1 MHLPFRLYR
10 IFVDKLKLSTM
21 NRNKF
26 SILVLW
32 VTVILFAFTQCRKEA
47 TLPVDPVVT
56 PPVVTPVVIPAAS
69 EVNNFVWG
77 SMHDVYLWNTQV
89 ANLSNTYYQPLT
101 TSSAN
106 YKRNV
111 DSLNVF
117 LNKYT
122 DPSLLFNALMYQK
135 GTVDKWSF
143 IVNDYTIIQDWI
155 AGISKTMGY
164 DYQLYLLNSTSDAV
178 IGVIRYVYPGSPAE
192 KAGIK
197 RGNIFTKI
205 DGTQLTT
212 SNYSTLI
219 AKETFALTLA
229 TLSNGVL
236 TTSGTTAV
244 MTAVQMQEDPVYL
257 SKVLTVNGA
266 KVGYLVYNGF
276 TSDFDLKLNTVFQQ
290 FKTAGI
296 TKLILD
302 LRYNGGGSVQTAI
315 YLASMIYSTNT
326 AKVFT
331 KSLWNTLYSQY
342 NSSDSFTD
350 KITTT
355 SGTTPINSIG
365 LSDVYFI
372 VSGETASA
380 SELLINGLRPYV
392 NARVVGTNTYGK
404 YVASVT
410 IYDYALDSKGNLIP
424 DGKGDYVK
432 VTNHKYAMQPIVAK
446 YANSLGVSD
455 FVNGLTPDLVTP
467 KEDIGSMLQL
477 GDENEQ
483 LLKAVLDYMKAGKS
497 ISLPNPT
504 SLANSKYLFGPKDQY
519 GFSRDMYVGQGRV
532 LNRTK

>member
-1 MHLPFRLYR
+1 MLGM
-10 IFVDKLKLSTM
+10 I
-21 NRNKF
+21 
-26 SILVLW
+26 
-32 VTVILFAFTQCRKEA
+32 VILFTFTECRKEA
-47 TLPVDPVVT
+47 MLPVTQAQVVT
-56 PPVVTPVVIPAAS
+56 PPVTTVVIPSSS

-89 ANLSNTYYQPLT
+89 ANLTNTYYQPLT
-101 TSSAN
+101 TVSPN

-122 DPSLLFNALMYQK
+122 DPSLLFNSLMYQK

-143 IVNDYTIIQDWI
+143 IVNDYTIIQNWI

-164 DYQLYLLNSTSDAV
+164 DFQLYLLNSTSDAV

-192 KAGIK
+192 AAGLK

-205 DGTQLTT
+205 DGTALTT
-212 SNYSTLI
+212 TNYTALI

-229 TLSNGVL
+229 TISNGTL
-236 TTSGTTAV
+236 TATTTTPV
-244 MTAVQMQEDPVYL
+244 MVAVQMQEDPL
-257 SKVLTVNGA
+257 FLNKVITVNGA

-276 TSDFDLKLNTVFQQ
+276 NSDFDLKLNTIFQQ

-315 YLASMIYSTNT
+315 YLASMIYSNST

-331 KSLWNTLYSQY
+331 KSVWNSLYAQY

-350 KITTT
+350 KITTST
-355 SGTTPINSIG
+355 GTTPINSLG
-365 LSDVYFI
+365 LADVYFI

-392 NARVVGTNTYGK
+392 NARVIGLNTYGK

-410 IYDYALDSKGNLIP
+410 IYDYALDSKGGLIP

-455 FVNGLTPDLVTP
+455 FVNGLTPDLVLA
-467 KEDIGSMLQL
+467 KEDIGNMLPL

-483 LLKAVLDYMKAGKS
+483 YLKATLDYMKLGKS
-497 ISLPNPT
+497 LSLPNPS
-504 SLANSKYLFGPKDQY
+504 SLANSKYLFGLKDKY
-519 GFSRDMYVGQGRV
+519 GFSRDMYVRPEKF

>member
-1 MHLPFRLYR
+1 M
-10 IFVDKLKLSTM
+10 
-21 NRNKF
+21 
-26 SILVLW
+26 LW
-32 VTVILFAFTQCRKEA
+32 LIVISFTFTQCRKEA
-47 TLPVDPVVT
+47 TLPVTQDPVII
-56 PPVVTPVVIPAAS
+56 PPVTPVVIPPAS
-69 EVNNFVWG
+69 EVNTFVWS

-89 ANLSNTYYQPLT
+89 PNLTNTYYQPLT
-101 TSSAN
+101 TTSPN

-111 DSLNVF
+111 DSLNVY
-117 LNKYT
+117 LNKYS
-122 DPSLLFNALMYQK
+122 DPSLLFNTLIYQK
-135 GTVDKWSF
+135 DVVDKWSF
-143 IVNDYTIIQDWI
+143 IVNDYTIIDNWI
-155 AGISKTMGY
+155 AGISKTIGY
-164 DYQLYLLNSTSDAV
+164 DFQLYYLNSTTSDLV
-178 IGVIRYVYPGSPAE
+178 YGVIRYVYPGSPAE
-192 KAGIK
+192 AAGLK
-197 RGNIFTKI
+197 RGNIFIKI

-212 SNYSTLI
+212 SNYATLI
-219 AKETFALTLA
+219 AKETFAFTLA
-229 TLSNGVL
+229 TLSNGTL
-236 TTSGTTAV
+236 TATTTTPTMV
-244 MTAVQMQEDPVYL
+244 AVQMQENPIYL
-257 SKVLTVNGA
+257 NKVITVNGA

-276 TSDFDLKLNTVFQQ
+276 NSDFDLKLNDVFQQ

-315 YLASMIYSTNT
+315 YLASMIYSTST

-331 KSLWNTLYSQY
+331 KSVWNSLYAQY

-350 KITTT
+350 KITTST
-355 SGTTPINSIG
+355 GTTPINSVG
-365 LSDVYFI
+365 LTDVYFI

-392 NARVVGTNTYGK
+392 NARVVGLNTYGK

-455 FVNGLTPDLVTP
+455 FVNGLTPDLILP
-467 KEDIGSMLQL
+467 KEDSGNLLPL

-483 LLKAVLDYMKAGKS
+483 YLKATLDYMKGGKS
-497 ISLPNPT
+497 LSLQNPS
-504 SLANSKYLFGPKDQY
+504 SLANSKYLFGPKDKF
-519 GFSRDMYVGQGRV
+519 GFYRDMYVAPGKF

>member
-1 MHLPFRLYR
+1 
-10 IFVDKLKLSTM
+10 M

-26 SILVLW
+26 GIVLLW
-32 VTVILFAFTQCRKEA
+32 MMVILFTFSQCRKEA
-47 TLPVDPVVT
+47 SLTVDPVVT
-56 PPVVTPVVIPAAS
+56 PPVVPPVVIPAAS

-77 SMHDVYLWNTQV
+77 SMHDVYLWNDKV
-89 ANLSNTYYQPLT
+89 PNLTNTYYQPLT

-117 LNKYT
+117 LNKYS
-122 DPSLLFNALMYQK
+122 DPSVLFNALIYQK

-143 IVNDYTIIQDWI
+143 IVNDYAIIQNWI

-178 IGVIRYVYPGSPAE
+178 IGVIRYVFPGSPAAT
-192 KAGIK
+192 AGLK

-212 SNYSTLI
+212 TNYSTLL
-219 AKETFALTLA
+219 AKETFSLTLA
-229 TLSNGVL
+229 SLSNGVL
-236 TTSGTTAV
+236 TTTGTTPT
-244 MTAVQMQEDPVYL
+244 MTAIQMQEDPIFL
-257 SKVLTVNGA
+257 SKVINVNGA

-276 TSDFDLKLNTVFQQ
+276 TSDFDLKLNTTFQQ

-315 YLASMIYSTNT
+315 YLASMIYSTST

-331 KSLWNTLYSQY
+331 KSVWNSLYAQY

-350 KITTT
+350 KITTS
-355 SGTTPINSIG
+355 SGTTPISSLG

-392 NARVVGTNTYGK
+392 NARVIGMNTYGK

-455 FVNGLTPDLVTP
+455 FVSGLTPDLVLT
-467 KEDIGSMLQL
+467 KEDIGNMLQL

-483 LLKAVLDYMKAGKS
+483 YLKATLDYMKGGKS
-497 ISLPNPT
+497 LNLASPT
-504 SLANSKYLFGPKDQY
+504 SLANSKYLFGPKDKY
-519 GFSRDMYVGQGRV
+519 SFYRDMYVGQGRL

>member
-1 MHLPFRLYR
+1 MLWM
-10 IFVDKLKLSTM
+10 IV
-21 NRNKF
+21 
-26 SILVLW
+26 VLF
-32 VTVILFAFTQCRKEA
+32 TFTQCRKEA

-56 PPVVTPVVIPAAS
+56 PPVVPPVVIPAAS

-77 SMHDVYLWNTQV
+77 SMRDIYLWSDKV
-89 ANLSNTYYQPLT
+89 ANLTNPYYQPLT
-101 TSSAN
+101 TSSPN

-122 DPSLLFNALMYQK
+122 DPSLLFNVLLYQK
-135 GTVDKWSF
+135 GIVDKWSF
-143 IVNDYTIIQDWI
+143 IVNDYTIIDNWI
-155 AGISKTMGY
+155 AGISKTVGY
-164 DYQLYLLNSTSDAV
+164 DFQLYLLNSTSDAV

-219 AKETFALTLA
+219 AKETFSLTLA
-229 TLSNGVL
+229 TLSNGVM
-236 TTSGTTAV
+236 TTSGTTPV
-244 MTAVQMQEDPVYL
+244 MTAIQMQEDPILL

-296 TKLILD
+296 TKLIMD
-302 LRYNGGGSVQTAI
+302 IRYNGGGSVNTAI

-326 AKVFT
+326 AKIFT
-331 KSLWNTLYSQY
+331 KSVWNARYTQY
-342 NSSDSFTD
+342 GTSATFTD
-350 KITTT
+350 KITT
-355 SGTTPINSIG
+355 SAGTTPINSVG
-365 LSDVYFI
+365 LADVYFI

-380 SELLINGLRPYV
+380 SELLINGLKPYMNV
-392 NARVVGTNTYGK
+392 RVIGQNTSGK

-410 IYDYALDSKGNLIP
+410 LYDYALDSKGNLIP

-446 YANSLGVSD
+446 YANLLGVSD
-455 FVNGLTPDLVTP
+455 FVDGMLPDLVTP
-467 KEDIGSMLQL
+467 KEDIGNMLPL

-483 LLKAVLDYMKAGKS
+483 MLKSVLDYMKGGKS
-497 ISLPNPT
+497 FSLQNPS
-504 SLANSKYLFGPKDQY
+504 SLANSKYLFSPKDRY
-519 GFSRDMYVGQGRV
+519 SFYRGMYVGQGRV
-532 LNRTK
+532 LNRSK